1 MFGFGKKEKK
11 DKKRTEPEL
20 DAELKAFAADY
31 EPEELDILAVT
42 GPVGFG
48 GVKRGSFWQAS
59 IGLTAWMEE
68 DSPDIH
74 QEEIPLFTLAD
85 NSLLDFLRQRTP
97 PDFIIKFQGRREKNG
112 KSMLLLNLP
121 EPGFDPDLKAILEDL
136 KAILE
141 AQKQSVTLEVDGLG
155 LFTLNRRVRWFEAEI
170 DWCGASVQLD
180 FDQGE
185 PEEMAKAQ
193 EVARTLLAD
202 AENWDRRV
210 REYAAGELTS
220 LANDWAEGEE
230 ELTPEDFMA
239 RMELSAIQ
247 VEPDGEFE
255 FWFED
260 GEMFY
265 GHSIH
270 VMGNLTDGP
279 DWAQMEG

>member
-121 EPGFDPDLKAILEDL
+121 EPGFDPDLKAIR
-136 KAILE
+136 E

>member
-1 MFGFGKKEKK
+1 MSMFGFGKKEKK

-74 QEEIPLFTLAD
+74 QEEIPLFTLAY

-121 EPGFDPDLKAILEDL
+121 EPGFDPDLKAILE
-136 KAILE
+136 
-141 AQKQSVTLEVDGLG
+141 AQKQAVTLEVDGLG
-155 LFTLNRRVRWFEAEI
+155 LFTLNRRVRWFEVEI

-202 AENWDRRV
+202 AEHWDRRV

>member
-1 MFGFGKKEKK
+1 MSMFGFGKKEKK

-121 EPGFDPDLKAILEDL
+121 EPGFDPDLKAILEV
-136 KAILE
+136 
-141 AQKQSVTLEVDGLG
+141 QKQAVTLEVDGLG

>member
-121 EPGFDPDLKAILEDL
+121 EPGFDPDLKAILE
-136 KAILE
+136 E
-141 AQKQSVTLEVDGLG
+141 QKQSVTLEVDGLG

-170 DWCGASVQLD
+170 NWCGASVQLD

>member
-1 MFGFGKKEKK
+1 MLF
-11 DKKRTEPEL
+11 RS
-20 DAELKAFAADY
+20 DY

-121 EPGFDPDLKAILEDL
+121 EPGFDPDLKAILE
-136 KAILE
+136 
-141 AQKQSVTLEVDGLG
+141 AQKQAVTLEVDGLG

>member
-121 EPGFDPDLKAILEDL
+121 EPGFDPDLKAILEV
-136 KAILE
+136 
-141 AQKQSVTLEVDGLG
+141 QKQAVTLEVDGLG